1 MRQRKVLR
9 ARVRRLCP
17 VGDIGEI
24 VMNCDQLVV
33 HWLHMVAA
41 IRFFAEAF
49 VFEGMG
55 VSGIV
60 VLPTRVEL
68 VELMGC
74 VWRWTK
80 EGLEKD
86 F

>member
-1 MRQRKVLR
+1 
-9 ARVRRLCP
+9 
-17 VGDIGEI
+17 VGDIEET
-24 VMNCDQLVV
+24 VMNGDQPVV
-33 HWLHMVAA
+33 CWLHVVAA
-41 IRFFAEAF
+41 ICFLAEAF
-49 VFEGMG
+49 VFKGMG

-68 VELMGC
+68 VELMGR
-74 VWRWTK
+74 VRRWTK